1 MNRMERE
8 LEGLGY
14 NVKRLRADYDKH
26 NKHIEELYRSAL
38 EEMKYGIITTDPDV
52 TVTKLYAD
60 DKEMAEAMTINGETK
75 QILKFGNDP
84 MVDEQYR
91 KDLFGDND
99 VKLEIETD
107 DDMLEALA
115 RFYSNYRS
123 GNETSDEVAARM
135 SSWLLELQ
143 ELRGMKKNLKHF
155 IDEFSRYIND
165 TRAWAKPI
173 NGHSSNKETA
183 GYVQGKLAALN
194 TIDSYINEWQ
204 IDYYNR
210 KE

>member
-1 MNRMERE
+1 MYQMTSFNAQRVRFGFDER
-8 LEGLGY
+8 
-14 NVKRLRADYDKH
+14 

-38 EEMKYGIITTDPDV
+38 EGMKYGIIETDPDV

-60 DKEMAEAMTINGETK
+60 DKEIAEVMASDGETK

-115 RFYSNYRS
+115 RFYSNYHS
-123 GNETSDEVAARM
+123 GNKTSDEVAARM

-155 IDEFSRYIND
+155 IDEFSRCIND
-165 TRAWAKPI
+165 TREWAKPI
-173 NGHSSNKETA
+173 NGHGSNKETA
-183 GYVQGKLAALN
+183 SYVQGKLAALN
-194 TIDSYINEWQ
+194 TINSYINEWQ

-210 KE
+210 KEQ